1 MALPA
6 CLHELQDDTRNE
18 RLKVGEA
25 QASYLMAMARGLNN
39 DNPYAASN
47 P

>member
-1 MALPA
+1 MAMPA
-6 CLHELQDDTRNE
+6 CLHELKDDKLKE

-25 QASYLMAMARGLNN
+25 QPSYLMAMARGLNN